1 MPFKAAK
8 PATCTKCPDPIN
20 TGDAIAWTRGK
31 GAQPG
36 VYHLVCPSTVPAAIS
51 IAIGE
56 PAEPVTEPMESTDEE
71 PVSLPD
77 DEMPEIMDEPKPGT
91 RRWFET
97 ATMADREYQCQLG
110 AVECLSR
117 MEFAR
122 VVGRYSRGLGE
133 GPAKRLA
140 RYARGLWDGMVA
152 RLPEYGEDDLAQLEL
167 DLYPTKEPDLT
178 HGAVVQAWRTLVSE
192 WATESGQ

>member
-8 PATCTKCPDPIN
+8 PASCTKCPDPIN

-56 PAEPVTEPMESTDEE
+56 PEVSTEPEESTDE
-71 PVSLPD
+71 PLALPD
-77 DEMPEIMDEPKPGT
+77 DEMPDLPDEPRPGT
-91 RRWFET
+91 RRWLES
-97 ATMADREYQCQLG
+97 ATMSDREHQCQIG
-110 AVECLSR
+110 ALECNSR

-152 RLPEYGEDDLAQLEL
+152 RLPEYSDDDLAQMEL
-167 DLYPTKEPDLT
+167 DLYPAKEPDLT
-178 HGAVVQAWRTLVSE
+178 HGATVQAWRTLVSE
-192 WATESGQ
+192 WATEPGQ